1 MWMNCRSSGT
11 HNHENVMAACA
22 MAAVYG
28 VPVDVIRESVK
39 AFKGV
44 EHRIEYVTEKK
55 VLHITMIQREQIRMR
70 RSREFRQ

>member
-1 MWMNCRSSGT
+1 
-11 HNHENVMAACA
+11 MAACA

-44 EHRIEYVTEKK
+44 EHRIEYVTEKRM
-55 VLHITMIQREQIRMR
+55 VLYITMIQREQIRMR